1 MATMS
6 DCETF
11 EKTIVFG
18 GITHSRVGVPQYITK
33 AKSQSDKKSPSKKE
47 RIEFKTKLDTKFA
60 DLDKELAMLVTE
72 SNIHTTKQEKLTSGH
87 NNLNYKVLNFF
98 TENSLYRAKCDIL
111 EGSNVKNFSRM
122 EKLI

>member
-33 AKSQSDKKSPSKKE
+33 AKSQGDKKNTSKKE
-47 RIEFKTKLDTKFA
+47 RIDSEISET
-60 DLDKELAMLVTE
+60 
-72 SNIHTTKQEKLTSGH
+72 
-87 NNLNYKVLNFF
+87 
-98 TENSLYRAKCDIL
+98 
-111 EGSNVKNFSRM
+111 
-122 EKLI
+122 